1 MKRLFTTVLAATF
14 FLIGFAP
21 LAYKTCLAENYYGR
35 AETSTVG
42 FYASETDELPMF
54 YIPLGYYVYIT
65 GETDDFYYCEY
76 AKSESSY
83 TKKYGFLKKDEI
95 YIDEDMTLPL
105 FPEITITAIKDSYL
119 YSKPN
124 KATTL
129 SSITAGQSAYFYGLY
144 QDGDTTLYY
153 VKISGDFGYVETSG
167 FEQLVIPTHPKQ
179 LSDDTVGVVLAT
191 ESPDEEIFQQD
202 EAEEIVSLDTETSD
216 FKITFD
222 LQIAMILCV
231 AVPALAIIFFVFKPQ
246 SDEVTKYFDS

>member
-1 MKRLFTTVLAATF
+1 MKRIFTGVCTVLF
-14 FLIGFAP
+14 FIIGFSP
-21 LAYKTCLAENYYGR
+21 LAGELAFGENFYGR

-42 FYASETDELPMF
+42 FYASETDENPMF

-83 TKKYGFLKKDEI
+83 IKKYGFVKKDEI
-95 YIDEDMTLPL
+95 YIDSDMALPL
-105 FPEITITAIKDSYL
+105 FPEITLTAIKDSNL
-119 YSKPN
+119 YSKAG
-124 KATTL
+124 KETVV

-144 QDGDTTLYY
+144 QDGEVTLYY

-179 LSDDTVGVVLAT
+179 LSTDTAGVVFP
-191 ESPDEEIFQQD
+191 EDEEVF
-202 EAEEIVSLDTETSD
+202 ETETAGVDVSETAD
-216 FKITFD
+216 FQITFD

-231 AVPALAIIFFVFKPQ
+231 AVPALAILFYVFKPQ
-246 SDEVTKYFDS
+246 SDSVTKYFDS